1 MLLYSDGR
9 MSRGNIS
16 FALPD
21 GFYFNG
27 INEECTYESM
37 ICFFKNVDDSEIR
50 VDVCIYQDEASAQKY
65 TEEWFNE
72 DYEYRYFTPISPV
85 ELGGL
90 HGFHA
95 MYASSITG
103 RSNEY
108 YACFVEN
115 DLPGDDHHML
125 EFHIDSNNLSIQK
138 VMQIPEIQKMLSSI
152 KAEAPNA

>member
-1 MLLYSDGR
+1 MLLYSNGR

-37 ICFFKNVDDSEIR
+37 ICFFKNVNDSEIR
-50 VDVCIYQDEASAQKY
+50 VDLCIYQDEATAQKY

-72 DYEYRYFTPISPV
+72 DYEYRYFAQISPV
-85 ELGGL
+85 EIGGL

-95 MYASSITG
+95 MYASGISG
-103 RSNEY
+103 RNNEY
-108 YACFVEN
+108 YACFLEN
-115 DLPGDDHHML
+115 DLLGDDHYIL
-125 EFHIDSNNLSIQK
+125 EFHIDCNNLSIQK
-138 VMQIPEIQKMLSSI
+138 VMQMPEIQKLLSSI
-152 KAEAPNA
+152 KAEI